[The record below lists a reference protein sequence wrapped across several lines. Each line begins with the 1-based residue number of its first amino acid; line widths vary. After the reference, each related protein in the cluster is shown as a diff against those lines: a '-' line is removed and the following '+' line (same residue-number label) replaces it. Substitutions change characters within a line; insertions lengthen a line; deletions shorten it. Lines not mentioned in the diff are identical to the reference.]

1 MQFFIKAIITCT
13 PDNTQ
18 GFTYKLRRLDV
29 CCFRFLNYILEDI
42 LQIVRNSKIDTFGHK
57 IELII
62 NIIVPVTADI
72 GYNKRFNKNY
82 GSMLHLSMI

>member
-42 LQIVRNSKIDTFGHK
+42 LQIVRNSKIDTFGQ
-57 IELII
+57 
-62 NIIVPVTADI
+62 
-72 GYNKRFNKNY
+72 
-82 GSMLHLSMI
+82 